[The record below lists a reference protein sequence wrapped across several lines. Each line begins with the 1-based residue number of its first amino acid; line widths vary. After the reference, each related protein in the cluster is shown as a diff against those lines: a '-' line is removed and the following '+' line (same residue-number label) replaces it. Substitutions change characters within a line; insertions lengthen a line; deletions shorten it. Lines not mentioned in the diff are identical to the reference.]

1 MTSGRSDWIAP
12 TGVRAV
18 EVDALDT
25 AIPDSALSDPRL
37 SLAAK
42 GLYALLLA
50 YQSQPIDPYDDAI
63 EDEADIRA
71 AIEELIESGYAVR
84 VER

>member
-1 MTSGRSDWIAP
+1 MTSGSSDWIAP

-18 EVDALDT
+18 EVDATDT
-25 AIPDSALSDPRL
+25 AIPASAMSDPRL

-42 GLYALLLA
+42 GLYALLLT
-50 YQSQPIDPYDDAI
+50 YQGQPIDPYDDAI

-84 VER
+84 VAR